1 MARFKGPLGIKGS
14 RLDLLWYTE
23 CTSKKAYIFAPAMNS
38 PLETLFQSV
47 SGPHWSAG
55 AELMSLM
62 LFARANTLWRS
73 KGMISSPLAMLIIRS
88 TVALALVCALTALQ
102 GMPLPGWGTWS
113 ALECWTVLLG
123 MFGGWGL
130 LLFATSLSQLPSRL
144 VFFGGT
150 VHLFFGAAMGYFVL
164 GEEIGLVRG
173 VVMVCLL
180 IGQAAL
186 GWKDRETWLALPPI
200 QRWIPFAIG
209 FVWGTYY
216 PFVGIVQTEHGVWN
230 TLVLTEYGVFLTMA
244 GAFLLNRRRQWA
256 GLTVARHYREMG
268 EQAVLSLMGQSFSAL
283 CIAWGGVVL
292 HSILTNF
299 STIVNVSAFR
309 LRFGERIDWRYMGF
323 FLAYGS
329 LMLLM
334 AYS

>member
-1 MARFKGPLGIKGS
+1 MKGS
-14 RLDLLWYTE
+14 RLDLFWYTE

-55 AELMSLM
+55 AELMSLL

-73 KGMISSPLAMLIIRS
+73 KGMRSTPLAMLMIRS
-88 TVALALVCALTALQ
+88 AISVTLVCTLTWAQ
-102 GMPLPGWGTWS
+102 GVALPGWGTWTPVQL
-113 ALECWTVLLG
+113 ATVLLG

-150 VHLFFGAAMGYFVL
+150 VHLFFGAAMGFFVL
-164 GEEIGLVRG
+164 GEEIGPVRG
-173 VVMVCLL
+173 MVLALL
-180 IGQAAL
+180 LTAQIVL
-186 GWKDRETWLALPPI
+186 WWKDRQTWLAMPRV
-200 QRWIPFAIG
+200 QRWIPFVIG
-209 FVWGTYY
+209 CIWGMYD
-216 PFVGIVQTEHGVWN
+216 PSIGVVQSQLGVWN
-230 TLVLTEYGVFLTMA
+230 TIVLTEYGVFLTLL
-244 GAFLLNRRRQWA
+244 GAFAVQIRSQWT
-256 GLTVARHYREMG
+256 GFTQGVHYRQMG
-268 EQAVLSLMGQSFSAL
+268 EQAVLSLLGQSFSAL

-299 STIVNVSAFR
+299 SVIINVSAFR

-323 FLAYGS
+323 FVAYG
-329 LMLLM
+329 LLM
-334 AYS
+334 VLMTYAD